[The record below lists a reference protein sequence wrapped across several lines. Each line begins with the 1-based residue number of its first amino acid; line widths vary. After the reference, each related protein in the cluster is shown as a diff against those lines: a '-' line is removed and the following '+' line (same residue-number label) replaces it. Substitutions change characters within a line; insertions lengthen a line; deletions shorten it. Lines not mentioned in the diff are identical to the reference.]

1 MYLKTC
7 TITMKTSA
15 FKILAFF
22 FLGTASLSPTSHAEE
37 NSITPDISAEKSD
50 TENSEKAEQQPSI
63 LSKKQWKSQA
73 LLAESAVPSEIV
85 WLDVRYPKEAE
96 KVKVLALKTESKNSA
111 QQGAVLIIPDKQQ
124 HSDWPELVR
133 PLRSELPFSGWFTL
147 SVNLP
152 WPSLTEVPERQLPTK
167 TSETFSPNPQAQK
180 NMLLGSR
187 ASQANNDSPSS
198 EVGAEASSEEVDI
211 NLAENSQ
218 DSENVENPYALR
230 ALAHVQA
237 AADYLNAQGFQNIA
251 IVAIGESAQLA
262 LDYIQPKVSNISD
275 KGFAFIMISPKLPTS
290 YNNNLESVL
299 GKEFQAPILDI
310 VATNRLE
317 AQNEARERKA
327 SAQVAAIRTYSQIKL
342 AAPNERS
349 MQLSANK
356 RIKTWLGKYAP
367 GEAKSN

>member
-1 MYLKTC
+1 
-7 TITMKTSA
+7 MKTSA